1 MLPLL
6 SSPMYRIH
14 RCNLLSLSR
23 GDWLGHGRTS
33 LVDGRGLVPAWTVTK
48 DRSSTVRQSGRS
60 YHNQG
65 GEGES
70 THGVAWSK
78 RTDLVIGGGGRG
90 LSKSTFFFLYEVRK
104 PVFSRRYLTKESD
117 WPCCNYL
124 DSETAR
130 QQYREEGDAGSAGLP
145 GVSVPQIP
153 PSHSPGRGGRSRM
166 ICVWCLPRGEAG
178 HRSWFGHHVSVA
190 LATDR

>member
-1 MLPLL
+1 MVIRLPNGSSEPVPEAAVRSNNLVVHYETGIAVQHLYMYILISFSNDSPRSYPAVMLPLL

-70 THGVAWSK
+70 THGVA
-78 RTDLVIGGGGRG
+78 
-90 LSKSTFFFLYEVRK
+90 
-104 PVFSRRYLTKESD
+104 
-117 WPCCNYL
+117 
-124 DSETAR
+124 
-130 QQYREEGDAGSAGLP
+130 
-145 GVSVPQIP
+145 
-153 PSHSPGRGGRSRM
+153 
-166 ICVWCLPRGEAG
+166 
-178 HRSWFGHHVSVA
+178 
-190 LATDR
+190 